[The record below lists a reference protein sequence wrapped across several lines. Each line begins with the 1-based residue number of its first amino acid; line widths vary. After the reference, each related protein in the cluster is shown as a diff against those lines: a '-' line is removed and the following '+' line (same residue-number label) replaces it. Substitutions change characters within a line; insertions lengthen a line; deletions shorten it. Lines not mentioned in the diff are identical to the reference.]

1 LGSYVFSK
9 AIDQESQDGNSGLSS
24 QSSNP
29 FNWSADKGLAAF
41 NVRHRFLTSFIWQ
54 LPVFRGAKGIEGAL
68 LGGWS
73 VNGILTLQT
82 GIPFS
87 VTAGV
92 DRSLS
97 GVGLDRGNL
106 LTPSAPTYNNLSVAS
121 KIAQYFDTAAFG
133 LPALGTFGTSGR
145 DILTGPG
152 LENFD
157 GGLFK
162 EIRISESRRFEI
174 RWELFNSLNRPPF
187 QNPNASLSSSN
198 FGRILTAGNPRI
210 MQLAAKF
217 YF

>member
-1 LGSYVFSK
+1 
-9 AIDQESQDGNSGLSS
+9 
-24 QSSNP
+24 
-29 FNWSADKGLAAF
+29 
-41 NVRHRFLTSFIWQ
+41 VRHRFLTSFIYQ
-54 LPVFRGAKGIEGAL
+54 LPVFRGSKGLTQAV

-92 DRSLS
+92 DRSMS
-97 GVGLDRGNL
+97 GIGLDRGNL
-106 LTPSAPTYNNLSVAS
+106 VGPATTYNNQSVAS
-121 KIAQYFDTAAFG
+121 KISEYFNTAAFA

-152 LENFD
+152 LQNLD
-157 GGLFK
+157 AGLFK
-162 EIRISESRRFEI
+162 DVRLNENRRFQI
-174 RWELFNSLNRPPF
+174 RWEVFNSLNRPPF
-187 QNPNASLSSSN
+187 QNPTASLSSSN